1 MTTLVKLKDTT
12 RTLPKDTSWWRER
25 VRIICEG
32 RDKTADSSSLQVRI
46 YKRRN

>member
-1 MTTLVKLKDTT
+1 MTLVELKDIT
-12 RTLPKDTSWWRER
+12 RTLPKDSSWWRER

-32 RDKTADSSSLQVRI
+32 KDRTVDSPSLQVRI